1 MAKKKKDIRISFVDS
16 PSSEDVTGSM
26 VLVTTPNHKIL
37 LDAGLHQSNDRY
49 EDFLVNKRK
58 YKEFKPK
65 DLDFCFITHN
75 HADHFLAL
83 PRLYGEGFRGAT
95 IVSSGSKQIMKD
107 MGYDCAEI
115 NEKDV
120 LVINSQK
127 DKNYKPLYGIEEV
140 DTMLEYTL
148 EYPMNTKID
157 IDEELSF
164 ELIPSGHL
172 LGSCQIMLYIT
183 VDGLTKSILYT
194 GDIGN
199 RIVDNKFVGKY
210 QQVHKASVVIGE
222 STYGDKPDIKTGK
235 KERKNDLEK
244 LKSVIDTQIKE
255 MNGRV
260 IIPTFAQSRCQQLA
274 LMIYQIYKDSEWK
287 PKVYV
292 DSPLS
297 IKIFND
303 YLDCL
308 EGEEKN
314 LFDELME
321 SGFITFVKE
330 STDSKAL
337 VASNEPCLVLST
349 AGMCQVGRIRHHLK
363 KCVPDSNATILFVG
377 YSTPDSLAS
386 ILRDPKRKTITIDQ
400 KEYPCRCSVYNLKS
414 MSGHA
419 PYNQLV
425 KNYAD
430 INCQKIVLHHGS
442 SESKEILKEALEKEY
457 SKKCQSTRVVIANS
471 SLKFSL

>member
-1 MAKKKKDIRISFVDS
+1 
-16 PSSEDVTGSM
+16 M

-37 LDAGLHQSNDRY
+37 LDAGLHQTNDRY

-83 PRLYGEGFRGAT
+83 PKLYGEGFRGAT

-115 NEKDV
+115 NERDI
-120 LVINSQK
+120 LVINSQR

-140 DTMLEYTL
+140 DMMLEYTL

-157 IDEELSF
+157 IDEEISF

-172 LGSCQIMLYIT
+172 LGSCQILLYIT
-183 VDGLTKSILYT
+183 IDNVTKTVLYT

-199 RIVDNKFVGKY
+199 KVVDNKFVGKY
-210 QQVHKASVVIGE
+210 KQVKYADLVIGE
-222 STYGDKPDIKTGK
+222 STYGDKPDIKTNN

-255 MNGRV
+255 MKGRV

-274 LMIYQIYKDSEWK
+274 LMIYQMYKNSEWK

-297 IKIFND
+297 LKIFND
-303 YLDCL
+303 YEYCLD
-308 EGEEKN
+308 GEDKV
-314 LFDELME
+314 LFDELIDSE
-321 SGFITFVKE
+321 FITFVKE
-330 STDSKAL
+330 SMDSKAL
-337 VASNEPCLVLST
+337 VQSNEPCLVLST

-377 YSTPDSLAS
+377 YSAPDSLAS

-400 KEYPCRCSVYNLKS
+400 REYECRCSVYNLKS

-419 PYNQLV
+419 PFNQLV
-425 KNYAD
+425 SNYSS

-442 SESKEILKEALEKEY
+442 TEAKEMLKSALDKELEK
-457 SKKCQSTRVVIANS
+457 KCKSTRVIIANQ

>member
-1 MAKKKKDIRISFVDS
+1 
-16 PSSEDVTGSM
+16 M

-83 PRLYGEGFRGAT
+83 PRLYGEGFRGTT
-95 IVSSGSKQIMKD
+95 IVSTGSKQIMKD

-127 DKNYKPLYGIEEV
+127 DKNYKPLYGVEEV

-172 LGSCQIMLYIT
+172 LGSCQIILYIT
-183 VDGLTKSILYT
+183 VNGLTKSILYT

-199 RIVDNKFVGKY
+199 RVVDNRFVGKY
-210 QQVHKASVVIGE
+210 QQVDKATIVIGE

-274 LMIYQIYKDSEWK
+274 LMIYQMYKDLEWK

-297 IKIFND
+297 IKIFDD

-308 EGEEKN
+308 DGEDKI
-314 LFDELME
+314 LFDELVK

-337 VASNEPCLVLST
+337 VESNEACLILST

-363 KCVPDSNATILFVG
+363 KCMPDSNATILFVG

-400 KEYPCRCSVYNLKS
+400 KEYPCRCAVYNLKS

-430 INCQKIVLHHGS
+430 INCQKIILHHGS
-442 SESKEILKEALEKEY
+442 NEAKEMLKSALEKEY